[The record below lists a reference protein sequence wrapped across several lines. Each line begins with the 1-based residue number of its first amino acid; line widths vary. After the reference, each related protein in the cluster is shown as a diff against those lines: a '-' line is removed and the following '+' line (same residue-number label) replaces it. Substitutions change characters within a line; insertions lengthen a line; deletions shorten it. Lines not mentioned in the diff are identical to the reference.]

1 MKIVSFIFP
10 LEATPMDD
18 EQIVWG
24 KHKYSPSTGVAP
36 GGKYKEGV
44 DVDLAMWLNETLY
57 QRPT

>member
-1 MKIVSFIFP
+1 M
-10 LEATPMDD
+10 ED

-24 KHKYSPSTGVAP
+24 KHKYSPSTGVAS

-44 DVDLAMWLNETLY
+44 HVDLVVWLNETLY